1 MGSPPNGLISQSW
14 VWFVCHVLMG
24 WHAAAWCLAK
34 PYWRCNTNWKTTISC
49 QNGVGCVCADN
60 QARAGRVGLSGSG
73 CVAESVSQ
81 QGLQLGEEWKG
92 GEGAAA
98 HWERATCAE
107 PRSGSQACTGT
118 GSLCRRLGSALAAA
132 PTRRGRGGVRGRFVL
147 ACGAGDRRGSARVSA
162 STTCRALAL
171 ADSTGSALWK
181 GTGCTRVWR
190 APSYAAV
197 WSRSQGRV
205 LQIEGRRES
214 SRNAHTKMLIKAL
227 PAVAHQQSAG
237 VLRHADCC
245 SLKAGRGRRP

>member
-49 QNGVGCVCADN
+49 QNGVGCVCSDN

-98 HWERATCAE
+98 HWERA
-107 PRSGSQACTGT
+107 P
-118 GSLCRRLGSALAAA
+118 SL
-132 PTRRGRGGVRGRFVL
+132 
-147 ACGAGDRRGSARVSA
+147 GAGAKPAQAQGACAGAWGVLWPLLPQGAVEVASEAGLCWHAGQATGVAALGLAPRQHVVPLLSLIPRGPPCGKVLGARVSGGPHRMRL
-162 STTCRALAL
+162 CGLAL
-171 ADSTGSALWK
+171 RA
-181 GTGCTRVWR
+181 GCCR
-190 APSYAAV
+190 
-197 WSRSQGRV
+197 
-205 LQIEGRRES
+205 
-214 SRNAHTKMLIKAL
+214 
-227 PAVAHQQSAG
+227 
-237 VLRHADCC
+237 
-245 SLKAGRGRRP
+245 